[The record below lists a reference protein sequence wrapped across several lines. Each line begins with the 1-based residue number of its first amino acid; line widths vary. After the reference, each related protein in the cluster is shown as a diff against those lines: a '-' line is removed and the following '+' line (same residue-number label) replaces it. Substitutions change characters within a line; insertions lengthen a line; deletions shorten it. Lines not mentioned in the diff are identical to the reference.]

1 MKPIVSL
8 VLCCGMFFFV
18 SCEKEAEIPP
28 KIQFK
33 TDAGFLS
40 ADATVAKGANLK
52 AGISITKVEDELK
65 TLNVSVA
72 YDGAT
77 STETKQKI
85 DISGNPDNFTK
96 DIEFTSRNQAGS
108 EKWYFT
114 VTDSDGN
121 TAQISLNL
129 NVE

>member
-1 MKPIVSL
+1 MKQIVSL
-8 VLCCGMFFFV
+8 AMFCALFFLV
-18 SCEKEAEIPP
+18 SCKKEAEIPP

-33 TDAGFLS
+33 TDAGYIS
-40 ADATVAKGANLK
+40 ADGKVAKSANLK

-77 STETKQKI
+77 NTETKQKI
-85 DISGNPDNFTK
+85 DISGNPDNFAK
-96 DIEFTSRNQAGS
+96 DIDFSSRNQSGT

-121 TAQISLNL
+121 TAQVSLNL
-129 NVE
+129 NIE

>member
-1 MKPIVSL
+1 MKTIVSL
-8 VLCCGMFFFV
+8 GIFCSLIFFA

-33 TDAGFLS
+33 TDTGYLS
-40 ADATVAKGANLK
+40 ADGKVAKGANLK

-77 STETKQKI
+77 NTETKQKI
-85 DISGNPDNFTK
+85 DISGDPDNFSK

-121 TAQISLNL
+121 TAQVSLNL